1 MAYNKEKL
9 TKLEALQELAKQ
21 AEQKYATKESVT
33 ELSDRV
39 QGLETTGGQPN
50 VIETVKVNGVAQEVS
65 EKAVNIAVPT
75 KVSEL
80 ANDSLFQTNSEVA
93 QAIQT
98 AIAKTGHASFK
109 KVDAVPDA
117 ETAEDNVMYL
127 VMNSK
132 TKHYDIYAK
141 VENEVVL
148 LDDTTVDL
156 TNYVEKEEGKGLS
169 TNDYTTE
176 EKEKL
181 AGIAEGANNYT
192 HPAYTEQASGFYKV
206 TVDATGHVSAVTAVT
221 KADITGLGIPAQDT
235 TYKPAVANGT
245 DGLMT
250 GVDKAKLDGMEVAT
264 LEEVQEMLN
273 EVFATEQQA

>member
-9 TKLEALQELAKQ
+9 TKLESLQELAKQ

-141 VENEVVL
+141 AENEVVL

-235 TYKPAVANGT
+235 TYKPAVANGA

-250 GVDKAKLDGMEVAT
+250 GADKAKLDGMEVAT
-264 LEEVQEMLN
+264 LEEVKEMLN

>member
-109 KVDAVPDA
+109 KVDAVPDVK
-117 ETAEDNVMYL
+117 TAEDNVMYL

-235 TYKPAVANGT
+235 TYKPAVANGA

-250 GVDKAKLDGMEVAT
+250 GADKAKLDGMEVAT
-264 LEEVQEMLN
+264 LEEVKEMLN

>member
-109 KVDAVPDA
+109 KVDTVPDA

-235 TYKPAVANGT
+235 TYKPAVANGA

-250 GVDKAKLDGMEVAT
+250 GADKAKLDGMEVAT
-264 LEEVQEMLN
+264 LEEVKEMLN

>member
-141 VENEVVL
+141 VGNEVVL

-221 KADITGLGIPAQDT
+221 KEDITGLGIPAQDT
-235 TYKPAVANGT
+235 TYKPAVANGA

-250 GVDKAKLDGMEVAT
+250 GADKAKLDGMEVAT

>member
-9 TKLEALQELAKQ
+9 TNLEALQELSKRI
-21 AEQKYATKESVT
+21 EQDYATKESVNS
-33 ELSDRV
+33 LSKRV
-39 QGLETTGGQPN
+39 DDLVTAGGEPN

-65 EKAVNIAVPT
+65 EKAVDIKVPT

-80 ANDSLFQTNSEVA
+80 TNDSACQTNTGVA

-98 AIAKTGHASFK
+98 AISKTGHAVFK
-109 KVDAVPDA
+109 KVDAVPEA
-117 ETAEDNVMYL
+117 AAAEDNVLYL

-156 TNYVEKEEGKGLS
+156 TNYVEKEDGKGLS

-176 EKEKL
+176 DKEKL
-181 AGIAEGANNYT
+181 AGLNNYT
-192 HPAYTEQASGFYKV
+192 HPSYTQQASGLYKV
-206 TVDATGHVSAVTAVT
+206 TVDATGHVSAVEAVT
-221 KADITGLGIPAQDT
+221 KDDITGLGIPEQDT
-235 TYKPAVANGT
+235 TYSPATSEA
-245 DGLMT
+245 DGLMSKD
-250 GVDKAKLDGMEVAT
+250 DKTKLDGIEVAS

-273 EVFATEQQA
+273 EVFATEQA

>member
-9 TKLEALQELAKQ
+9 TKLEALQELSKRI
-21 AEQKYATKESVT
+21 EQDYATKESVSS
-33 ELSDRV
+33 LSKRV
-39 QGLETTGGQPN
+39 DDLVTAGGEPN

-65 EKAVNIAVPT
+65 EKAVDIKVPT

-80 ANDSLFQTNSEVA
+80 TNDSAFQTNTEVA

-98 AIAKTGHASFK
+98 AISKTGHAVFK
-109 KVDAVPDA
+109 KVDAVP
-117 ETAEDNVMYL
+117 ETAAAEDNVLYL

-156 TNYVEKEEGKGLS
+156 TNYVEKEDGKGLS

-176 EKEKL
+176 DKEKL
-181 AGIAEGANNYT
+181 AGLNNYT
-192 HPAYTEQASGFYKV
+192 HPSYTQQSSGFYKV
-206 TVDATGHVSAVTAVT
+206 TVDATGHVSAVEAVT
-221 KADITGLGIPAQDT
+221 KEDITGLGIPAQDT
-235 TYKPAVANGT
+235 TYSPATSEA
-245 DGLMT
+245 DGLMSKN
-250 GVDKAKLDGMEVAT
+250 DKTKLDGIEVAS

-273 EVFATEQQA
+273 EVFATEQA

>member
-9 TKLEALQELAKQ
+9 TKLEALQELSKRI
-21 AEQKYATKESVT
+21 EQDYATKESVSS
-33 ELSDRV
+33 LSKRV
-39 QGLETTGGQPN
+39 DDLVTAGGEPN

-65 EKAVNIAVPT
+65 EKAVDIKVPT

-80 ANDSLFQTNSEVA
+80 TNDSAFQTITEVA

-98 AIAKTGHASFK
+98 AISKTGHAVFK
-109 KVDAVPDA
+109 KVDAVP
-117 ETAEDNVMYL
+117 ETAAAEDNVLYL

-156 TNYVEKEEGKGLS
+156 TNYVEKEDGKGLS

-176 EKEKL
+176 DKEKL
-181 AGIAEGANNYT
+181 AGLNNYT
-192 HPAYTEQASGFYKV
+192 HPSYTQQSSGFYKV
-206 TVDATGHVSAVTAVT
+206 TVDATGHVSAVEAVT
-221 KADITGLGIPAQDT
+221 KEDITGLGIPAQDT
-235 TYKPAVANGT
+235 TYSPATSEA
-245 DGLMT
+245 DGLMSKN
-250 GVDKAKLDGMEVAT
+250 DKTKLDGIEVAS

-273 EVFATEQQA
+273 EVFATEQA

>member
-141 VENEVVL
+141 AENEVVL

-169 TNDYTTE
+169 TSDYTTE

-235 TYKPAVANGT
+235 TYKPAVANGA

-250 GVDKAKLDGMEVAT
+250 GADKAKLDGMEVAT
-264 LEEVQEMLN
+264 LEEVKEMLN

>member
-39 QGLETTGGQPN
+39 QELETTGGQPN

-141 VENEVVL
+141 AENEVVL

-181 AGIAEGANNYT
+181 AGITEGANNYT

-235 TYKPAVANGT
+235 TYKPAVANGA

>member
-109 KVDAVPDA
+109 KVDAVPNA

-235 TYKPAVANGT
+235 TYKPAVANGA

-250 GVDKAKLDGMEVAT
+250 GADKAKLDGMEVAT

>member
-117 ETAEDNVMYL
+117 ETAKDNVMYL

-221 KADITGLGIPAQDT
+221 KADITDLGIPAQDT
-235 TYKPAVANGT
+235 TYKPAVANGA

-250 GVDKAKLDGMEVAT
+250 GADKAKLDGMEVAT
-264 LEEVQEMLN
+264 LEEVKEMLN

>member
-21 AEQKYATKESVT
+21 AEQKYATKESAT

-141 VENEVVL
+141 AENEVVL

-235 TYKPAVANGT
+235 TYKPAVANGA

-250 GVDKAKLDGMEVAT
+250 GADKAKLDGMEVAT
-264 LEEVQEMLN
+264 LEEVKEMLN

>member
-9 TKLEALQELAKQ
+9 TKLEALQELSKRI
-21 AEQKYATKESVT
+21 EQDYATKESVNS
-33 ELSDRV
+33 LSKRV
-39 QGLETTGGQPN
+39 DDLVTAGGEPN

-65 EKAVNIAVPT
+65 EKAVDIKVPT

-80 ANDSLFQTNSEVA
+80 TNDSAFQTNTEVA

-98 AIAKTGHASFK
+98 AISKTGHAVFK
-109 KVDAVPDA
+109 KVDAVPEA
-117 ETAEDNVMYL
+117 AAAEDNVLYL

-156 TNYVEKEEGKGLS
+156 TNYVEKEDGKGLS

-176 EKEKL
+176 DKEKL
-181 AGIAEGANNYT
+181 AGLNNYT
-192 HPAYTEQASGFYKV
+192 PPSYTQQASGLYKV
-206 TVDATGHVSAVTAVT
+206 TVDATGHVSAVEAVT
-221 KADITGLGIPAQDT
+221 KDDITGLGIPEQDT
-235 TYKPAVANGT
+235 TYSPATSEA
-245 DGLMT
+245 DGLMSKD
-250 GVDKAKLDGMEVAT
+250 DKTKLDGIEVAS

-273 EVFATEQQA
+273 EVFAATV

>member
-21 AEQKYATKESVT
+21 AEQRYATKESVT

-39 QGLETTGGQPN
+39 HGLETTGGQPN

-235 TYKPAVANGT
+235 TYKPAVANGA

-250 GVDKAKLDGMEVAT
+250 GADKAKLDGMEVAT
-264 LEEVQEMLN
+264 LEEVKEMLN

>member
-65 EKAVNIAVPT
+65 EKAVDITVPT

-80 ANDSLFQTNSEVA
+80 NNDSAFQTNSEVA

-141 VENEVVL
+141 AENEVVL

-235 TYKPAVANGT
+235 TYKPAVANGA

-250 GVDKAKLDGMEVAT
+250 GADKAKLDGMEVAT
-264 LEEVQEMLN
+264 LEEVKEMLN

>member
-141 VENEVVL
+141 AENEVVL

-235 TYKPAVANGT
+235 TYKPAVANGA

>member
-9 TKLEALQELAKQ
+9 TKLEALQELAQ
-21 AEQKYATKESVT
+21 QSEQKYATKESVSA
-33 ELSDRV
+33 LSGRV
-39 QGLETTGGQPN
+39 DTLESAGGQPN

-65 EKAVNIAVPT
+65 EKAVDITVPT

-80 ANDSLFQTNSEVA
+80 NNDSAFQTNSEVA

-109 KVDAVPDA
+109 KVDAVPEA

-176 EKEKL
+176 DKEKL
-181 AGIAEGANNYT
+181 AGLNNYT
-192 HPAYTEQASGFYKV
+192 HPSYTQQSSGFYKV
-206 TVDATGHVSAVTAVT
+206 TVDATGHVSAVEAVT
-221 KADITGLGIPAQDT
+221 KEDITGLGIPAQDT
-235 TYKPAVANGT
+235 TYSPATSEA
-245 DGLMT
+245 DGLMSKN
-250 GVDKAKLDGMEVAT
+250 DKTKLDGIEVAS

-273 EVFATEQQA
+273 EVFATEQA

>member
-141 VENEVVL
+141 AENEVVL

-235 TYKPAVANGT
+235 TYKPAVANDA

-250 GVDKAKLDGMEVAT
+250 GADKAKLDGMEVAT
-264 LEEVQEMLN
+264 LEEVKEMLN

>member
-9 TKLEALQELAKQ
+9 TKLEALQELAQ
-21 AEQKYATKESVT
+21 RVEQEYATKESVST
-33 ELSDRV
+33 LSGRV
-39 QGLETTGGQPN
+39 DTLESAGGQPN

-65 EKAVNIAVPT
+65 EKAVDITVPT

-80 ANDSLFQTNSEVA
+80 TNDSAFQTNSEVA

-98 AIAKTGHASFK
+98 AIAATGHASFK
-109 KVDAVPDA
+109 KVDAVPSPEEA
-117 ETAEDNVMYL
+117 EANVMYL

-181 AGIAEGANNYT
+181 AGLNNYT
-192 HPAYTEQASGFYKV
+192 HPAYIQQASGLYKV
-206 TVDATGHVSAVTAVT
+206 TVDATGHVSAVEAVT
-221 KADITGLGIPAQDT
+221 KDDITGLGIPAQDT
-235 TYKPAVANGT
+235 TYVPATSEANG
-245 DGLMT
+245 LMSKE
-250 GVDKAKLDGMEVAT
+250 DKAKLDGIEIAT

-273 EVFATEQQA
+273 EVFATEQA

>member
-9 TKLEALQELAKQ
+9 TKLEALQELAQ
-21 AEQKYATKESVT
+21 QSEQKYATKESVSA
-33 ELSDRV
+33 LSGRV
-39 QGLETTGGQPN
+39 DTLESAGGQPN

-65 EKAVNIAVPT
+65 EKAVDITVPT

-80 ANDSLFQTNSEVA
+80 NNDSAFQTNSEVA

-109 KVDAVPDA
+109 KVDAVPEA

-176 EKEKL
+176 
-181 AGIAEGANNYT
+181 
-192 HPAYTEQASGFYKV
+192 
-206 TVDATGHVSAVTAVT
+206 
-221 KADITGLGIPAQDT
+221 
-235 TYKPAVANGT
+235 
-245 DGLMT
+245 
-250 GVDKAKLDGMEVAT
+250 DKAKLDGMEVAT

-273 EVFATEQQA
+273 EVFATEQA